1 MKAALKGLTIFNI
14 MLSSNKKKCDSE
26 NWLELKLN
34 SFSATVI
41 LGKATVTAVREII
54 KAMQIMVKYF
64 LFTEF

>member
-1 MKAALKGLTIFNI
+1 MKALKGLTIFNI
-14 MLSSNKKKCDSE
+14 MLSSNKKKCDSG

-34 SFSATVI
+34 SFSVIVI

-54 KAMQIMVKYF
+54 KAMLIMVKYF